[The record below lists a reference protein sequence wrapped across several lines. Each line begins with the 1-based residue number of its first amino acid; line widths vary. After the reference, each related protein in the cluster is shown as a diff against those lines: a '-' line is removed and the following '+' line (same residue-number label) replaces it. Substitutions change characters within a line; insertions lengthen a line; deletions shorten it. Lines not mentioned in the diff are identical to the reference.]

1 MQTSP
6 RVDAHHHVW
15 DLTQRDQE
23 WTIGLPALRR
33 SFSMD
38 DLVPQ
43 LKECGVVAT
52 VVVQTVNLA
61 EETPELLCLAEEC
74 SWIVGVVG
82 WVDLRAPSV
91 RDQLDELS
99 QLPGGEHL
107 VGIRHVV
114 QRELDPNWLRHPNN
128 LRGLRAVGQAGLVY
142 DVLIHH
148 DQIESAVIAAQT
160 LPEVKFVIDH
170 CGKPPIAD
178 GHLEPWQ
185 RGMTELARCENV
197 AVKLSGL
204 VTEADNDNW
213 SVSDLRPCA
222 EIVLDLF
229 GSARVMFGSD
239 WPTCQTA
246 ATYRDVVVA
255 ARELTSELSADEID
269 DVFGRTA
276 IRWYRLEVS

>member
-114 QRELDPNWLRHPNN
+114 QSELDPNWLRHPNN
-128 LRGLRAVGQAGLVY
+128 LRGLRAV
-142 DVLIHH
+142 
-148 DQIESAVIAAQT
+148 
-160 LPEVKFVIDH
+160 
-170 CGKPPIAD
+170 
-178 GHLEPWQ
+178 
-185 RGMTELARCENV
+185 
-197 AVKLSGL
+197 
-204 VTEADNDNW
+204 W
-213 SVSDLRPCA
+213 ST
-222 EIVLDLF
+222 
-229 GSARVMFGSD
+229 
-239 WPTCQTA
+239 TC
-246 ATYRDVVVA
+246 
-255 ARELTSELSADEID
+255 
-269 DVFGRTA
+269 
-276 IRWYRLEVS
+276 